1 MESDNDN
8 TSKELEKVKLL
19 LQVIMEEDESEAI
32 MENTERLF

>member
-8 TSKELEKVKLL
+8 TSKDLEKIKLL